1 VCDVLQAFAEL
12 DKAELGVWEA
22 LDLLNGMRE
31 YEAVL
36 LSGLQQGGG
45 LGASG
50 GAEEPL
56 TPDMPLQE
64 HALQVRQP
72 GL

>member
-1 VCDVLQAFAEL
+1 LQAFAEL

-36 LSGLQQGGG
+36 LSGLQQGAGPGG
-45 LGASG
+45 SVGADE
-50 GAEEPL
+50 AL
-56 TPDMPLQE
+56 TPDMSLQE
-64 HALQVRQP
+64 HALQVRRP
-72 GL
+72 VL